1 MQLSGWVA
9 LYEILPHGNP
19 EHDVY
24 MPKYY
29 GHCKKVITVI
39 LNVSYS
45 ECGLEGSENKK
56 NRFWNLLTLPL
67 LDTLFKKVLEDSI
80 RI

>member
-9 LYEILPHGNP
+9 LYEIIPHGNP

-39 LNVSYS
+39 RNVSYS

-56 NRFWNLLTLPL
+56 KTI
-67 LDTLFKKVLEDSI
+67 LEPFDPSTVGYAI
-80 RI
+80 